1 MRQVR
6 CCFLSRLQ
14 SAAVRLG
21 LTMLLLLVACRA
33 APAEQPV
40 PTLIPLALLP
50 TQTVTPTA
58 VPTIAITPAT
68 AVATP
73 TQPTQ
78 PGTLASTTP
87 TTTPT
92 PSQTPIPSATP
103 TSIPQGEPTLIVTEP
118 LLREGVPTPAT
129 AVPTPVPTFA
139 VERPGDYTNILL
151 LGSDE
156 PLGAGEKSDTII
168 LVTVNRRLPT
178 AVMLSIPRDL
188 YVYIPGQSMGKINTA
203 SLYGVETL
211 KQTILY
217 NFGIPVHYY
226 ARVDFAGFETL
237 INALGGVEIAVTC
250 EFRGWQLISPDLD
263 PEEADNWHVVTLEP
277 GMYQMDGETALWY
290 VRSRKLSL
298 FGDFDRGRRQQQVL
312 RAMLN
317 QAIER
322 GLISQVP
329 TLWNLYRNSVDTDI
343 DIGRMLQLAALAPA
357 IRNNGIL
364 TLYLT
369 GKTEAWS
376 YPVGDG
382 LEASAQLP
390 IWEGPGMMQET
401 FAHLYRPPAL
411 NRINRPPLTV
421 EVVNATGNPEMAL
434 LAADNLAWYGFMPIL
449 SDVQPAPG
457 TVAKTAVT
465 YYGPNLK
472 GAFSDL
478 LAFVLNVPPEEI
490 SVNNNE
496 RIGANYRVIL
506 GSDYNS
512 CIAGELFFRP

>member
-1 MRQVR
+1 MRRVR
-6 CCFLSRLQ
+6 RWLSSQAQ
-14 SAAVRLG
+14 SAAVLLG
-21 LTMLLLLVACRA
+21 LAMVFFLAACRA
-33 APAEQPV
+33 APEVQPV
-40 PTLIPLALLP
+40 PTLMPLAQLP
-50 TQTVTPTA
+50 TQTATPTA
-58 VPTIAITPAT
+58 VPTIPGSPTT

-73 TQPTQ
+73 IQPPQ
-78 PGTLASTTP
+78 PQIPAGSTP
-87 TTTPT
+87 TITPT

-103 TSIPQGEPTLIVTEP
+103 TSIPQEEPTLIVTAP
-118 LLREGVPTPAT
+118 LLREGVATPAT
-129 AVPTPVPTFA
+129 AVPTPVPTFV
-139 VERPGDYTNILL
+139 VERPGDYTNVLL

-156 PLGAGEKSDTII
+156 PLGISEKSDSII
-168 LVTVNRRLPT
+168 LVTINRRIPS

-188 YVYIPGQSMGKINTA
+188 YVYIPGHNMGKINIA
-203 SLYGVETL
+203 SFYGIETL

-217 NFGIPVHYY
+217 NFGIPIHYY
-226 ARVDFAGFETL
+226 ARVDFAGFESL
-237 INALGGVEIAVTC
+237 VNAIDGVEIAVTC
-250 EFRGWQLISPDLD
+250 EFRGWQLISPELD
-263 PEEADNWHVVTLEP
+263 PEEADNWHVVTLKP
-277 GMYQMDGETALWY
+277 GMYHMDGETALWY

-317 QAIER
+317 KAIEH

-329 TLWNLYRNSVDTDI
+329 TLWNLYRSSIDTDM
-343 DIGRMLQLAALAPA
+343 DIGRMLQLATLAPA

-369 GKTEAWS
+369 GKTETWT

-382 LEASAQLP
+382 LEASALLP

-421 EVVNATGNPEMAL
+421 EVINATGNPDMAL

-449 SDVQPAPG
+449 SDTQPAPEA
-457 TVAKTAVT
+457 VEKTAVT

-472 GAFSDL
+472 GAFLEL

-490 SVNNNE
+490 SINNNE

-506 GSDYNS
+506 GNDYNP